1 MNLKK
6 IAKGMM
12 AAGITVVA
20 PTLTRSIIPAAEAH
34 RTNMGKKIGKIC
46 MWAIGLMI
54 AVEAI
59 SLIEPF
65 TGNMTP
71 PAVAACL
78 PTREKVNGRTVFK
91 CDNRPSRCRRG
102 SIVRINGKAYQK
114 LICRR

>member
-6 IAKGMM
+6 IAKGTI
-12 AAGITVVA
+12 AVDITVVV
-20 PTLTRSIIPAAEAH
+20 PPLTRSIIPVAEAH
-34 RTNMGKKIGKIC
+34 CTNTGKKIGKIC
-46 MWAIGLMI
+46 VWAIGLMM

-59 SLIEPF
+59 SLTEPF

-71 PAVAACL
+71 PAVAACF
-78 PTREKVNGRTVFK
+78 PTREKVNGRAVFN